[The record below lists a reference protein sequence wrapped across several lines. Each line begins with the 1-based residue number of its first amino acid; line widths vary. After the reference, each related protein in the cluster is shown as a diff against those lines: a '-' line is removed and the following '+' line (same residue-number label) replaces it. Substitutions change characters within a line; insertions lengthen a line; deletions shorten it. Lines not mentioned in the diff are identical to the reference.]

1 MARDLTEP
9 AIVGEGRSR
18 KPLVANVW
26 PLRLSLRVQ
35 LVTLGVLV
43 AAVLA
48 AAGLLELR
56 VVVSLDELRSLAAEA
71 EAEAKAADEALDVL
85 RDAET
90 AQRGFLLTMRPSY
103 LEPYGVAEAKFGRAM
118 DELDRLA
125 RGSPWLREQ
134 AEAMRRIGQRKMA
147 EMDQSIE
154 VAGTQGQAAAAV
166 LLLDDAGKAEMDNAR
181 ATAARIIEHAAAE
194 RSWRQAVL
202 RQHEAVAGRG
212 ALAAVAGG
220 VLLLGAA
227 AASLLANRRDLL
239 RAQDA
244 AREHSQRLAGTIAHL
259 RDGVAV
265 FDAGGRLL
273 LCNGNFFP
281 ITGLPPALAEG
292 DARFEHFAAA
302 AADWPGTPL
311 AGACPENG
319 LRIGEVALADRVLEL
334 WRGPMSDGGQ
344 MLAAAN
350 ITRRIEA
357 ETIARQAQKLD
368 ALGQLTGG
376 VAHDFNNLLQVVSA
390 NLEQVAPRLAGDA
403 RLAAAIGAVE
413 RAARL
418 TRHLLAFARRQPLA
432 PEAVDTARLLT
443 AFADVLRRTL
453 GETVQVQV
461 VLGGGLWAVRAD
473 PQQLENAILN
483 LAINARDAM
492 PEGGRL
498 TIEASN
504 ATLDDAYAA
513 ANSEVTP
520 GQYVMIAASDT
531 GVGMTAAQLA
541 RAVEPFFTTK
551 PAGRGTGLGL
561 SMVYGFTKQSGGH
574 FKLYSEP
581 GHGTT
586 ARLYIP
592 RSQIAPRDGVAEAEA
607 TEPAHD
613 ELVLVVEDDA
623 MVRATATQT
632 LQGLGYR
639 TVEAESAAMALD
651 LLRAGSR
658 PDILFTDVVMP
669 GRPSARELA
678 AEARRLVP
686 WLAVVFTSGY
696 TANAIVHNGQLDA
709 GLILISK
716 PWRIGEL
723 ARRLRA
729 ALAKARRPRA
739 LRVLL
744 VEDDPL
750 VRMTTADLLADLGHE
765 VLQAASA
772 AAAMEMLQSPADL
785 LITDYGL
792 PDTNGLVLAARLRE
806 RYPGLP
812 VVIAT
817 GQQAIPVP
825 DVIWLEKPYD
835 QAALRRAIAEAMGS
849 RAAAGAI
856 DSAS

>member
-1 MARDLTEP
+1 VARDLTET
-9 AIVGEGRSR
+9 AIVGEARAR
-18 KPLVANVW
+18 KPPVANLW
-26 PLRLSLRVQ
+26 PLRLSLRLQ
-35 LVTLGVLV
+35 LVMLGVLV

-56 VVVSLDELRSLAAEA
+56 VVVSVDELRSLAAEA
-71 EAEAKAADEALDVL
+71 EAEATAADMALDVL

-90 AQRGFLLTMRPSY
+90 AQRGFLLTMLPAY
-103 LEPYGVAEAKFGRAM
+103 LEPYRGAQAKFGQAL
-118 DELDRLA
+118 DDLDRVA

-134 AEAMRRIGQRKMA
+134 AAAMRGIGQQKLA
-147 EMDQSIE
+147 EMDQTID
-154 VAGTQGQAAAAV
+154 VARTQGQAVATALV
-166 LLLDDAGKAEMDNAR
+166 RDGIGKASMDNAR
-181 ATAARIIEHAAAE
+181 VTAARISEHAAAE
-194 RSWRQAVL
+194 RGWRQAVL
-202 RQHEAVAGRG
+202 RQHEAVAGRL

-239 RAQDA
+239 RARDA

-259 RDGVAV
+259 HDGVAV
-265 FDAGGRLL
+265 FDASGRLL

-292 DARFEHFAAA
+292 DARFEHFAVAA
-302 AADWPGTPL
+302 AHWPGAPL

-319 LRIGEVALADRVLEL
+319 PRIGEVALADRVLEL
-334 WRGPMSDGGQ
+334 WRSPMPDGGQ
-344 MLAAAN
+344 MLAAAD
-350 ITRRIEA
+350 ITRRTQA
-357 ETIARQAQKLD
+357 EMTARQAQKLD

-390 NLEQVAPRLAGDA
+390 NLELLAPRLAGDA
-403 RLAAAIGAVE
+403 RLGAAIGAVE

-453 GETVQVQV
+453 GETVRVRV
-461 VLGGGLWAVRAD
+461 VLGDGLWAVRAD

-492 PEGGRL
+492 PEGGGL

-504 ATLDDAYAA
+504 ATLDEAYAA

-531 GVGMTAAQLA
+531 GGGMTAEQLA

-592 RSQIAPRDGVAEAEA
+592 RSHVTPHGGVSEVEA
-607 TEPAHD
+607 TEPAHG

-632 LQGLGYR
+632 LRGLGYR
-639 TVEAESAAMALD
+639 AVEAESAAMALD
-651 LLRAGSR
+651 MLRAGSR

-669 GRPSARELA
+669 GRPTARELA

-696 TANAIVHNGQLDA
+696 AANAIMHNGQLDA
-709 GLILISK
+709 GLTLISK
-716 PWRIGEL
+716 PWRIAEL
-723 ARRLRA
+723 AARLRA
-729 ALAKARRPRA
+729 ALAEARRSRT

-750 VRMTTADLLADLGHE
+750 VRITTADLLADLGHE
-765 VLQAASA
+765 VVEAASA
-772 AAAMEMLQSPADL
+772 AAAMEALQSPADL

-792 PDTNGLVLAARLRE
+792 PDMNGLVLAARLRE
-806 RYPGLP
+806 RYPGMP

-817 GQQAIPVP
+817 GQQASAVP

-835 QAALRRAIAEAMGS
+835 EAALRRAIAEAVGA
-849 RAAAGAI
+849 RAAAGVI

>member
-1 MARDLTEP
+1 VADHLTET
-9 AIVGEGRSR
+9 AIVGEGRAR
-18 KPLVANVW
+18 KRPVANAW
-26 PLRLSLRVQ
+26 PLRLSLRSQ
-35 LVTLGVLV
+35 LVMLGVLV

-48 AAGLLELR
+48 AAGLLEYR
-56 VVVSLDELRSLAAEA
+56 VVVSLDALRSLAAEA
-71 EAEAKAADEALDVL
+71 EAEASTADTALDVL

-90 AQRGFLLTMRPSY
+90 AERGFLLTMRPGY
-103 LEPYGVAEAKFGRAM
+103 LEPYGVAQAQFGQAM
-118 DELDRLA
+118 DDLDRLA

-134 AEAMRRIGQRKMA
+134 AAAMRAVGRRKMA
-147 EMDQSIE
+147 EMDRGIE
-154 VAGTQGQAAAAV
+154 VARTQGQAAAMA
-166 LLLDDAGKAEMDNAR
+166 LLLDDVGKAAMDDAR

-194 RSWRQAVL
+194 RGWRQEML

-239 RAQDA
+239 RARDT
-244 AREHSQRLAGTIAHL
+244 ARQHSQRLAGTVAHL

-265 FDAGGRLL
+265 FDASGRLL

-281 ITGLPPALAEG
+281 ITGLSPTLAEG
-292 DARFEHFAAA
+292 DARFERFAAA
-302 AADWPGTPL
+302 AADWPGAPL

-319 LRIGEVALADRVLEL
+319 LRISEVTLADRVLEL

-344 MLAAAN
+344 MLAAAD
-350 ITRRIEA
+350 ITRRIRA

-390 NLEQVAPRLAGDA
+390 NLELLAPRLGGDA
-403 RLAAAIGAVE
+403 RLAAAIAATD

-432 PEAVDTARLLT
+432 PEAVDTARLLS
-443 AFADVLRRTL
+443 AFEEVLRRTL

-461 VLGGGLWAVRAD
+461 VLNGGLWAVRAD

-504 ATLDDAYAA
+504 ATFDDAYAA
-513 ANSEVTP
+513 ANTDVTP
-520 GQYVMIAASDT
+520 GQYVMIAVSDT
-531 GVGMTAAQLA
+531 GVGMTAEQLA

-561 SMVYGFTKQSGGH
+561 SMVYGFTRQSGGH

-592 RSQIAPRDGVAEAEA
+592 RSQATPRDAPAGIETA
-607 TEPAHD
+607 EPARG

-623 MVRATATQT
+623 AVRATATQT
-632 LQGLGYR
+632 LRGLGYR
-639 TVEAESAAMALD
+639 TAEAESAAMALD

-686 WLAVVFTSGY
+686 LLAVVFTSGY
-696 TANAIVHNGQLDA
+696 TANAIGHNGQLDP
-709 GLILISK
+709 GLTLISK
-716 PWRIGEL
+716 PWRVGEL
-723 ARRLRA
+723 ACRLRA
-729 ALAKARRPRA
+729 ALAEARRERT

-765 VLQAASA
+765 VWQAGSA
-772 AAAMEMLQSPADL
+772 TAAMQELRSPPDL
-785 LITDYGL
+785 LITDCGL
-792 PDTNGLVLAARLRE
+792 PDMDGLALAARLRE
-806 RYPGLP
+806 RYPGMP
-812 VVIAT
+812 VVMAT
-817 GQQAIPVP
+817 GRQASGVP
-825 DVIWLEKPYD
+825 DVVWLEKPYD
-835 QAALRRAIAEAMGS
+835 QAALRRAIAEAVGTG
-849 RAAAGAI
+849 AAAGAI
-856 DSAS
+856 DPAC